1 MSENDENIVRWHW
14 RNTMK
19 PVRFFMLDG
28 RIVFFVVLVL
38 LHARPWTIYLL
49 FGVGVIFWILERRGL
64 SFAAALRALRLWFIG
79 INRPAWIYSRRRT
92 FLDSGSC

>member
-28 RIVFFVVLVL
+28 RIVFFVVLFL